1 MRTIALLL
9 FTAAFACAADDR
21 PLSKSDAV
29 AARDRIW
36 KAHVSTIKQ
45 ERADEVMAKL
55 LKEDKL
61 EMPWLVKE
69 FGEKPKTGRSLW
81 ISLHGGGGAPK
92 KVNDDQWRN
101 QIKLYQPA
109 EGIYLAPRAPT
120 NTWNLWHEGHI
131 DRLFTR
137 LIEDLI
143 VLEDVNPD
151 RVYVM
156 GYSAGG
162 DGVYQLAP
170 RMADS
175 FAAAAMMAGH
185 PNDASPLGLRNLP
198 FALQVGANDS
208 PYDRNKV
215 AAEWGKKLDELRKAD
230 PDGYEHFVKIHE
242 GKGHWMN
249 LEDKIAVPWMAKFNR
264 NPIPAKIVWKQAGTT
279 HDRFYWL
286 AVPPGDAKG
295 GALVEAK
302 RDGQTIEILKA
313 EGVKK
318 LLIRLDDR
326 MLDLDKPVT
335 VTYKGKTLFEGK
347 APRSEAVL
355 KKTLAGRGDPKLMFD
370 AEVSVELPK

>member
-1 MRTIALLL
+1 MRALALLL
-9 FTAAFACAADDR
+9 LTASVGISAENT
-21 PLSKSDAV
+21 PLSKAEAA
-29 AARDRIW
+29 AARDAIW
-36 KAHVSTIKQ
+36 KQHVATIKKDRASEIK
-45 ERADEVMAKL
+45 ERL
-55 LKEDKL
+55 IKEDKL
-61 EMPWLVKE
+61 EMPWLIKT
-69 FGEKPKTGRSLW
+69 FGEKPKTGRSLFL
-81 ISLHGGGGAPK
+81 SLHGGGGTTK
-92 KVNDDQWRN
+92 KVNDGQWQN

-109 EGIYLAPRAPT
+109 EGLYIAPRAPT

-198 FALQVGANDS
+198 FAIQVGAEDGA
-208 PYDRNKV
+208 YDRNKV
-215 AAEWGKKLDELRKAD
+215 AAEWGKKLDDLKKPD
-230 PDGYEHFVKIHE
+230 PEGYEHFTKIHA

-249 LEDKIAVPWMAKFNR
+249 LEDKIAVPWMAKFTR
-264 NPIPAKIVWKQAGTT
+264 DPIPTRIVWKQSGTT

-286 AVPPGDAKG
+286 AVPPGEAKG
-295 GALVEAK
+295 GALVEVK
-302 RDGQTIEILKA
+302 RNGQTIEILKA
-313 EGVKK
+313 ENVKT

-326 MLDLDKPVT
+326 MLELDKPVK
-335 VTYKGKTLFEGK
+335 VTHAGKTLFEGK
-347 APRSEAVL
+347 APRSEATL

-370 AEVSVELPK
+370 AEIAVEIK